1 MLPRKNR
8 KKDSRKKASTNK
20 PAPALSPDKAEA
32 VKEQEHDRGAV
43 RKQTG
48 GISFKYILS
57 LHRQNAGES
66 FKRLLQSPVSAL
78 LNCLMI
84 GVAFALPG
92 LMYLLVA
99 NLQVLGNGWEGQ
111 PRVSVYLDAGL
122 SRSQI
127 SRIRADIAND
137 PDVDSITYVSPDE
150 GLASFQQKADM
161 KGVVNALGFN
171 PLPGVVEVLP
181 VAGLSYEGM
190 DELAIR
196 YQNVPGV
203 LEAKLDREWVQR
215 LQSIIELLDQFA
227 LLLSGLLGT
236 TVVLAVGN
244 TVRLGIESRR
254 DEIRVIKL
262 VGGTD
267 GFIMLPFLYSGMW
280 YGLGGALLAFVI
292 VWGVLL
298 GLMSSV
304 LELAGLYGSS
314 FSPQGP
320 GFSMLVALIFSG
332 IALGIVGAAV
342 SCQRH
347 IRSFDVA

>member
-1 MLPRKNR
+1 MLPGR
-8 KKDSRKKASTNK
+8 KKRQKSNKRKPS
-20 PAPALSPDKAEA
+20 PARAKVEA
-32 VKEQEHDRGAV
+32 TKEPEPERGAV
-43 RKQTG
+43 RKKTG
-48 GISFKYILS
+48 GTSIGYLWA

-66 FKRLLQSPVSAL
+66 FRRLLQAPVSTL
-78 LNCLMI
+78 LNSLMV
-84 GVAFALPG
+84 GVAFALPA

-111 PRVSVYLDAGL
+111 PRVSVYLEAGL

-137 PDVDSITYVSPDE
+137 PDVDSIVYISPDE
-150 GLASFQQKADM
+150 GLASFQQKANM
-161 KGVVNALGFN
+161 GGVVDALGFN
-171 PLPGVVEVLP
+171 PLPGVIEVLP
-181 VAGLSYEGM
+181 VAGLSYQGM
-190 DELAIR
+190 DELAAR
-196 YQNVPGV
+196 YQNTSGV
-203 LEAKLDREWVQR
+203 LEVRLDREWVQR
-215 LQSIIELLDQFA
+215 LQSMIGLLDQFA
-227 LLLSGLLGT
+227 LLLSALLGV

-280 YGLGGALLAFVI
+280 YGLGGVLLAFVI

-298 GLMSSV
+298 GLMGNV
-304 LELAGLYGSS
+304 LELAGLYGST
-314 FSPQGP
+314 FTPQGP
-320 GFSMLVALIFSG
+320 GFAMMMALIFSG
-332 IALGIVGAAV
+332 IVLGILGAVV
-342 SCQRH
+342 SCERH